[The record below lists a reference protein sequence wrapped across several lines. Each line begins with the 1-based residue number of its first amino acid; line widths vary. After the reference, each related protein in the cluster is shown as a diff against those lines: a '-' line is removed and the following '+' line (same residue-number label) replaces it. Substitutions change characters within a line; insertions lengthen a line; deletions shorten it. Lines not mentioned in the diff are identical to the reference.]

1 MSENINAE
9 LLSALKAVEQTAVV
23 LGIVRGEEDDAVWLS
38 ALTAHLHA
46 LDIARSAI
54 QKAEA

>member
-1 MSENINAE
+1 MSENINTE

-23 LGIVRGEEDDAVWLS
+23 LGIVRGEENDAAWLS
-38 ALTAHLHA
+38 ALTAHLDA
-46 LDIARSAI
+46 LEIARSVI